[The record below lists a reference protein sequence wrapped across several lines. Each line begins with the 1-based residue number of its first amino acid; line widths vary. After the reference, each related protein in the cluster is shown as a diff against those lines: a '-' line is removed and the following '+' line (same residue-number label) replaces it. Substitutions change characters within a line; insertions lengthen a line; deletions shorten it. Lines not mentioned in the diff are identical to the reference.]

1 MVSLGVR
8 ISVCFTVFTPPCPL
22 PKEIIQPKRRRYEV
36 KIRKNKSTVNTQDA
50 RSTWP
55 RSGQVISVIMSII
68 IVVDSATRFTAP
80 VLNFSSEDLANAGEL
95 KLQRSA
101 TYNWECSAESL
112 QATAGEMALIA
123 TGVPQHKEENEGS
136 TAQHK
141 ENQELAELDF
151 MKAARYDF
159 AEPYT
164 LLLGEADKDKPV
176 ASVGRWVL
184 ALLLLLLLSMRR
196 MLFSCWCVRS
206 PWAATSNTEKWW
218 CFGIASPPNHALRP
232 NISASKVPFILRY
245 HHGTTI

>member
-1 MVSLGVR
+1 MKAQLPFVLFCWRLSASSRWPIISRNLRRFAHKLSVSMVSLGVR
-8 ISVCFTVFTPPCPL
+8 ISVCFTVFTPL
-22 PKEIIQPKRRRYEV
+22 RKEIIQPKRRRYEV

-136 TAQHK
+136 SVGACIVVV
-141 ENQELAELDF
+141 
-151 MKAARYDF
+151 AAAAVD
-159 AEPYT
+159 APDV
-164 LLLGEADKDKPV
+164 LLLVREIALGCNFKHGKMV
-176 ASVGRWVL
+176 VL
-184 ALLLLLLLSMRR
+184 R
-196 MLFSCWCVRS
+196 
-206 PWAATSNTEKWW
+206 
-218 CFGIASPPNHALRP
+218 IASPPNHALRP

-245 HHGTTI
+245 HHSNTI